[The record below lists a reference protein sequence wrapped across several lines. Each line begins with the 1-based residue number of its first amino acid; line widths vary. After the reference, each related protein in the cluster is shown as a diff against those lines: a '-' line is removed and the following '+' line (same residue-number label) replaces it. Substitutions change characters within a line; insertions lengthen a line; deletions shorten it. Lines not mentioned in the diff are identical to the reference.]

1 MSLFI
6 TFEGPE
12 GSGKTTQ
19 CERLEQ
25 HLADRGYDVL
35 RTREPGGTPI
45 GQQVRGVLFDQN
57 NGAMTPEAEFLLFSA
72 SRAQL
77 VREVIRPH
85 LEKGGVVVCDRFF
98 DSSLAYQGYGHRLE
112 QGVLREVT
120 RLATGGLHPDLTLLL
135 DIAPEEG
142 LRRRKQQSEQWNR
155 LDAYELSFHTRA
167 RQGFLT
173 LAKAEPGRWEVI
185 DASQPSDTIFE
196 CVRVR
201 VQRAQRALAG

>member
-19 CERLEQ
+19 CQRLER
-25 HLADRGYDVL
+25 HLAGQGHDVL
-35 RTREPGGTPI
+35 CTREPGGTAI
-45 GQQVRGVLFDQN
+45 GQQVRAVLLDQN

-85 LEKGGVVVCDRFF
+85 LEKGGVVACDRFF

-112 QGVLREVT
+112 QGVLREIT
-120 RLATGGLHPDLTLLL
+120 RLATEGLQPDLTLLL
-135 DIAPEEG
+135 DVPPEEG
-142 LRRRKQQSEQWNR
+142 LRRRKQQSDQWNR
-155 LDAYELSFHTRA
+155 LDAYRLSFHTRV
-167 RQGFLT
+167 RQGFLA
-173 LAKAEPGRWEVI
+173 LAEAEPERWEVI
-185 DASQPSDTIFE
+185 DATEPSDAIFE
-196 CVRVR
+196 RVRAR
-201 VQRAQRALAG
+201 VQRAQRALDK

>member
-12 GSGKTTQ
+12 GGGKTTQ
-19 CERLEQ
+19 CHRLER
-25 HLADRGYDVL
+25 HLVGLGHDVL
-35 RTREPGGTPI
+35 GTREPGGTDI
-45 GQQVRGVLFDQN
+45 GQEVRAVLLDEN
-57 NGAMTPEAEFLLFSA
+57 NSLMTPEAEFLLFSA

-112 QGVLREVT
+112 LGALREVT
-120 RLATGGLHPDLTLLL
+120 RLATEGLRPDLTLLL
-135 DIAPEEG
+135 DVPPEEG

-155 LDAYELSFHTRA
+155 LDAYRLSFHERV
-167 RQGFLT
+167 RQGFLA
-173 LAKAEPGRWEVI
+173 LAEAEPRRWEVI
-185 DASQPSDTIFE
+185 DATEPSDAIFE
-196 CVRVR
+196 RVLAR
-201 VQRAQRALAG
+201 VQLAQRSQAR

>member
-19 CERLEQ
+19 CQRLEQ
-25 HLADRGYDVL
+25 HLVGQGYDVL
-35 RTREPGGTPI
+35 CTCEPGGTFI
-45 GQQVRGVLFDQN
+45 GEQVRAVLLDQN
-57 NGAMTPEAEFLLFSA
+57 NYAMTPEAEFLLFSA

-112 QGVLREVT
+112 QRALREVT
-120 RLATGGLHPDLTLLL
+120 QLATGGAQPDLTFLL
-135 DIAPEEG
+135 DLPPEEG
-142 LRRRKQQSEQWNR
+142 LRRRRQQSEQWNR
-155 LDAYELSFHTRA
+155 LDAYELSFHTRV
-167 RQGFLT
+167 RRGFLA
-173 LAKAEPGRWEVI
+173 LAQAESVRWEII
-185 DASQPSDTIFE
+185 DASQSSEAIFE
-196 CVRVR
+196 HVRARVR
-201 VQRAQRALAG
+201 RAQQALAG